1 MALRRGPITL
11 PKSGFGFSEARPI
24 LGRVLA
30 ILLSQL
36 VELLI
41 HGKIGQLSATL
52 GNTDNFY
59 GAILES
65 EIGPLAA
72 SAMRKRA
79 AENLFRATVQGEV
92 LWTYEH
98 YSD

>member
-36 VELLI
+36 VELCSLMARSGSFRQ
-41 HGKIGQLSATL
+41 HC
-52 GNTDNFY
+52 
-59 GAILES
+59 AIQTISTALNW
-65 EIGPLAA
+65 
-72 SAMRKRA
+72 K
-79 AENLFRATVQGEV
+79 TK
-92 LWTYEH
+92 
-98 YSD
+98 